1 MSRVTFRG
9 LVAFVVVLVVLLA
22 GFAYENGWFGG
33 GEINSAA
40 SLPIGGPF
48 SLTDQNGTARHDS
61 DFRGKLMLVYF
72 GYVYCP
78 DICPTTLAAM
88 SQALDQLGPE
98 SDQVQPIFITVDP
111 ERDTPAQLK
120 LYAANF
126 HPRLLALTGSADQVA
141 AAEKDY
147 RVYAKKV
154 PEPGQA
160 DYLMDHSSFIYLMDR
175 NGKLAALL
183 PPGTGADAMAA
194 AIRSHL

>member
-1 MSRVTFRG
+1 MSRVALRG
-9 LVAFVVVLVVLLA
+9 LVAFLVVLVLLLA
-22 GFAYENGWFGG
+22 GFAYETGWFGG

-48 SLTDQNGTARHDS
+48 SLTDQYGATRQDS

-88 SQALDQLGPE
+88 SQTLDRLGPE
-98 SDQVQPIFITVDP
+98 ADQVQPIFITVDP
-111 ERDTPAQLK
+111 DRDTPARLK

-126 HPRLLALTGSADQVA
+126 HRRLLALTGSDDQVA
-141 AAEKDY
+141 AAEKEY

-154 PEPGQA
+154 IEPGQA

-175 NGKLAALL
+175 NGKLAALIA
-183 PPGTGADAMAA
+183 PGADPAAMAA
-194 AIRSHL
+194 AIRRHL

>member
-9 LVAFVVVLVVLLA
+9 VFAFLVVLVLLLA

-48 SLTDQNGTARHDS
+48 SLTDQNGTARQDA

-72 GYVYCP
+72 GYTYCP

-98 SDQVQPIFITVDP
+98 ADQVQPIFITVDP

-126 HPRLLALTGSADQVA
+126 HPRLLALTGSDDQVA

-154 PEPGQA
+154 TEPGNA

-175 NGKLAALL
+175 NGKLAALI
-183 PPGTGADAMAA
+183 PPGSDPGAMAA
-194 AIRSHL
+194 AIRRHL

>member
-1 MSRVTFRG
+1 MSRVALRG
-9 LVAFVVVLVVLLA
+9 LVAFLVVLVLLLA
-22 GFAYENGWFGG
+22 GFAYETGWFGG

-48 SLTDQNGTARHDS
+48 SLTDQYGATRQDS

-88 SQALDQLGPE
+88 SQTLDRLGPE
-98 SDQVQPIFITVDP
+98 ADQVQPIFITVDP
-111 ERDTPAQLK
+111 DRDTPARLK

-126 HPRLLALTGSADQVA
+126 HRRLLALTGSDDQVA
-141 AAEKDY
+141 AAEKEY

-154 PEPGQA
+154 PTENGDYA
-160 DYLMDHSSFIYLMDR
+160 MDHTALTYLMSKDGRFVAPFNLKRTPED
-175 NGKLAALL
+175 
-183 PPGTGADAMAA
+183 AA
-194 AIRSHL
+194 ADLRRYL